1 MPAPENVQYF
11 LPLVARPARYV
22 GGEVGAREPDPDER
36 LRVVFAFPDVYEVG
50 MCNNGLLFLYEILN
64 DVSGVTC
71 ERVFVPDDDMA
82 AQLRV
87 RNVPLYSL
95 ETGRPV
101 READVLG
108 ITVPSPLNYTNALS
122 LLSLSGI
129 SLLSADRREDD
140 PLVIVGGHAVFNP
153 EPFSAFAD
161 ACFIGEGD
169 EGVVE
174 IAELLIELKELGPAA
189 RTEKLEALTA
199 VEGVYI
205 PSLYEPGT
213 DGKLHARE
221 PAPPKVKKRTV
232 TDVGKLPHPVSKIT
246 AWLAPVHD
254 RAALEVTRGCAQACR
269 FCQAGFATRPYRE
282 RPASDVVRAAGE
294 AVAITGT
301 GDLSMLGLNPADY
314 SPLLNVLEELRVKHP
329 GIRVSLPAIRL
340 EKYGARAAKA
350 VSAEKP
356 GQQTFAPE
364 TGTERLRRAINKEI
378 TDDEVLRGV
387 RAAGAGGIQRV
398 KLYFMVG
405 LPTETDEDVIAIAK
419 LAARADKALRDGLGR
434 WGQVTVN
441 VAAFVP
447 QVHTPFQWFGQVPLS
462 EIKRR
467 FNLLRKHLNPKIK
480 LKADDPEMSVLEAA
494 LARGGRELGP
504 VILDAYLR
512 GARRD
517 GWHEAFKRGVWQDAF
532 ARAGINVEAYASR
545 MLDVDGALSWDHID
559 VGVTKKF
566 LAAEY
571 ERTFASETTP
581 DCFAEPCAGCG
592 ACAGELKIRRYEPE
606 ELPAPPPP
614 AYDRTVKVK
623 RVRFTYQK
631 TGLWRFL
638 GHLDLMRLVIMLLSR
653 AGVRMTY
660 GRGFSPKPRLE
671 LAPAL
676 PTCAAGAEEWGD
688 VWLHAE
694 TTPDEF
700 LKSVSGSAAELGVT
714 SAITID
720 AKASSLAR
728 EINYGE
734 YVCDFG
740 PAAAVG
746 RLDANTITETVKRK
760 LDEIN
765 NLVHNTPAENEPYL
779 LSAVYVPKSDEL
791 TFALVNAPD
800 GKGLSPFGVAG
811 ELTGIREPL
820 SKCTIITRV
829 KCGRYEGGEIVSPA
843 RVAGGE

>member
-1 MPAPENVQYF
+1 MPAPENVQMF

-22 GGEVGAREPDPDER
+22 GGEIGAGEPDPDER
-36 LRVVFAFPDVYEVG
+36 LRIVLAFPDVYEVG

-71 ERVFVPDDDMA
+71 ERVFAPEDDMA

-101 READVLG
+101 RETDVLG
-108 ITVPSPLNYTNALS
+108 ITVPSPLNYTSALS

-129 SLLSADRREDD
+129 PLLSADRREYD

-169 EGVVE
+169 EGAVE
-174 IAELLIELKELGPAA
+174 IAELLTELKERGAT
-189 RTEKLEALTA
+189 RQGKLETLTA
-199 VEGVYI
+199 IEGVYV
-205 PSLYEPGT
+205 PSLYEPGP
-213 DGKLHARE
+213 DGRLEAKG

-232 TDVGKLPHPVSKIT
+232 TDVGKLPHPVSKVI

-282 RPASDVVRAAGE
+282 RPASDVIRAAAE
-294 AVAITGT
+294 AVAATGT
-301 GDLSMLGLNPADY
+301 GDLSILGLNPADY
-314 SPLLNVLEELRVKHP
+314 RALPNLLEELRGNHP
-329 GIRVSLPAIRL
+329 GVRVSLPAIRL
-340 EKYGARAAKA
+340 EKYGTRAAEA

-364 TGTERLRRAINKEI
+364 TGSERLRQVINKNI
-378 TDDEVLRGV
+378 TDDEVLDGV

-405 LPTETDEDVIAIAK
+405 LPTETDDDVIAITK
-419 LAARADKALRDGLGR
+419 LAARADRALRDGLGR
-434 WGQVTVN
+434 WGRVTVS
-441 VAAFVP
+441 VAPFVP
-447 QVHTPFQWFGQVPLS
+447 QTHTPFQWFGQVSLA

-467 FNLLRKHLNPKIK
+467 FRLLRKHLNPKIK
-480 LKADDPEMSVLEAA
+480 LKIDDPETSVLEAA

-504 VILDAYLR
+504 VIMDAYLH

-517 GWHEAFKRGVWQDAF
+517 GWHEAFEWGVWRRAF
-532 ARAGINVEAYASR
+532 ARAGIDVEAYASR
-545 MLDVDGALSWDHID
+545 ALEVGAPLPWDHID
-559 VGVTKKF
+559 VNVTEKF
-566 LAAEY
+566 LSAEY
-571 ERTFASETTP
+571 ERASAGEATP
-581 DCFAEPCAGCG
+581 DCFAEPCTGCG
-592 ACAGELKIRRYEPE
+592 ACTGEFKIRRYETE
-606 ELPAPPPP
+606 RLSTYPPPTP
-614 AYDRTVKVK
+614 DRTKKVV
-623 RVRFTYQK
+623 RIRFTYAK
-631 TGLWRFL
+631 EGLWRFL
-638 GHLDLMRLVIMLLSR
+638 GHLDLMRLVIILLSR
-653 AGVRMTY
+653 AGVPMTY

-671 LAPAL
+671 LALAL

-694 TTPDEF
+694 TTPEEF
-700 LKSVSGSAAELGVT
+700 LKAVSKKATEVGITSAAAV
-714 SAITID
+714 D
-720 AKASSLAR
+720 AKTPSLAR
-728 EINYGE
+728 EINYAE
-734 YVCDFG
+734 YICDFA
-740 PAAAVG
+740 PAAIVG
-746 RLDANTITETVKRK
+746 GLDANAIASTIKRK
-760 LDEIN
+760 NDALPSKPEG
-765 NLVHNTPAENEPYL
+765 EPYVL
-779 LSAVYVPKSDEL
+779 HVVYEPGSEEF

-800 GKGLSPFGVAG
+800 GKALSPFGVAG

-820 SKCTIITRV
+820 SKCIVITRA
-829 KCGRYEGGEIVSPA
+829 KCGRYDSGKILSLYPTG
-843 RVAGGE
+843 